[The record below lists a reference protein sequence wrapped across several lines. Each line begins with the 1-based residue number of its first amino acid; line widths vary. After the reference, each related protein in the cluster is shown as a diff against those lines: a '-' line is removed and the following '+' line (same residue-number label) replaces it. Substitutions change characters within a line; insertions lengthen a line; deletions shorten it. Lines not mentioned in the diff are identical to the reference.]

1 MHVGAAAGFLRR
13 NLKQAG
19 VAGVAAP
26 APLLRRYSEFLRSI
40 FPLESIMPRSTPLL
54 AAAIG
59 FPLLLAACG
68 DDAVPPSAP
77 KAETASPALRR
88 SAQAVSHFRL
98 QIKDRAANA
107 SFSSVDP
114 SGCVETFVFVFGSI
128 ETTKQGPGK
137 PLTGPLAVV
146 QLSQFDFCNNTI
158 GEFFGV
164 AEDAAF
170 EVSTKLDQAHLKATV
185 PGFLDETGVEAPAVV
200 DLTWT
205 GAGDLITQSDRSR
218 VKFPGSM
225 LTQWLKGTFR
235 PAQVSG
241 TVTVGKQNL
250 ATDVVDALIIR
261 ATQGS
266 MEFVR
271 TR

>member
-1 MHVGAAAGFLRR
+1 
-13 NLKQAG
+13 
-19 VAGVAAP
+19 
-26 APLLRRYSEFLRSI
+26 
-40 FPLESIMPRSTPLL
+40 MPRPASLL
-54 AAAIG
+54 VAVLG

-68 DDAVPPSAP
+68 DDDAPPSGP
-77 KAETASPALRR
+77 GAEPRAPALRV
-88 SAQAVSHFRL
+88 SAKAGSHFKL

-107 SFSSVDP
+107 SFSSLDA
-114 SGCVETFVFVFGSI
+114 SGCVETFVFVFGSN
-128 ETTKQGPGK
+128 ETVKQSGK
-137 PLTGPLAVV
+137 PATGPLAVV
-146 QLSQFDFCNNTI
+146 QLQQYDFCNNTI
-158 GEFFGV
+158 GEYFGV

-170 EVSTKLDQAHLKATV
+170 EVGQKLDRAHLKATV
-185 PGFLDETGVEAPAVV
+185 PGFLGETGVEAPAVV

-205 GAGDLITQSDRSR
+205 GAGDLFSQTDRSR

-225 LTQWLKGTFR
+225 LTQYFKGTFR

-241 TVTVGKQNL
+241 TVTIGKTNL

-266 MEFVR
+266 LEMVR

>member
-1 MHVGAAAGFLRR
+1 MRRPTYPVRRRDRLPPPGRRLRR
-13 NLKQAG
+13 RRR
-19 VAGVAAP
+19 AAQRAHGRDYGP
-26 APLLRRYSEFLRSI
+26 ASRVSARAANRLRF
-40 FPLESIMPRSTPLL
+40 
-54 AAAIG
+54 
-59 FPLLLAACG
+59 
-68 DDAVPPSAP
+68 
-77 KAETASPALRR
+77 
-88 SAQAVSHFRL
+88 

-114 SGCVETFVFVFGSI
+114 SGCVETFVFVFGSN
-128 ETTKQGPGK
+128 ETVKEGPGK
-137 PLTGPLAVV
+137 PSTGPLAVV
-146 QLSQFDFCNNTI
+146 QLSQFDFCNNTL
-158 GEFFGV
+158 GEFFGI

-170 EVSTKLDQAHLKATV
+170 EVSRKLDQAHLKATV

-205 GAGDLITQSDRSR
+205 GAGELFSETESLR

-225 LTQWLKGTFR
+225 LTQWFKGTFR
-235 PAQVSG
+235 PAQISG

-250 ATDVVDALIIR
+250 ATDPVDALIIR

-266 MEFVR
+266 LEVVR

>member
-1 MHVGAAAGFLRR
+1 
-13 NLKQAG
+13 
-19 VAGVAAP
+19 
-26 APLLRRYSEFLRSI
+26 
-40 FPLESIMPRSTPLL
+40 MPRSASRLVT
-54 AAAIG
+54 IG

-68 DDAVPPSAP
+68 DEPVPPSAP
-77 KAETASPALRR
+77 RAEITAPALRVT
-88 SAQAVSHFRL
+88 AQAANHLRL

-114 SGCVETFVFVFGSI
+114 SGCVETFVFVFGSN
-128 ETTKQGPGK
+128 ETLKEGPGK
-137 PLTGPLAVV
+137 PGTGPLAVV
-146 QLSQFDFCNNTI
+146 QLSQFDFCNNTL
-158 GEFFGV
+158 GEFFGI

-170 EVSTKLDQAHLKATV
+170 EVSRKLDQAHLKATV
-185 PGFLDETGVEAPAVV
+185 PGFVDETGVETSAVV

-205 GAGDLITQSDRSR
+205 GAGELFSETDRSR

-225 LTQWLKGTFR
+225 LTQWFKGTFR
-235 PAQVSG
+235 AAQISG

-250 ATDVVDALIIR
+250 AADPLDALIIR

-266 MEFVR
+266 LEVVR

>member
-1 MHVGAAAGFLRR
+1 
-13 NLKQAG
+13 
-19 VAGVAAP
+19 
-26 APLLRRYSEFLRSI
+26 
-40 FPLESIMPRSTPLL
+40 MPRPASLL
-54 AAAIG
+54 VAAIG

-68 DDAVPPSAP
+68 DDDAPPSGPGSEPRA
-77 KAETASPALRR
+77 AALRV
-88 SAQAVSHFRL
+88 SAKAPRRFKL

-107 SFSSVDP
+107 SFSSLDP
-114 SGCVETFVFVFGSI
+114 SGCVETFVFVFGSN
-128 ETTKQGPGK
+128 ETVKQSGK
-137 PLTGPLAVV
+137 PVTGPLAVV

-158 GEFFGV
+158 GEYFGV

-170 EVSTKLDQAHLKATV
+170 EVGQKLDRAHLKATV

-200 DLTWT
+200 NLTWT
-205 GAGDLITQSDRSR
+205 GAGDLISQTDRSR

-225 LTQWLKGTFR
+225 LTQYFKGTFR

-241 TVTVGKQNL
+241 TVTIGKTNL

-266 MEFVR
+266 LEMVR

>member
-1 MHVGAAAGFLRR
+1 
-13 NLKQAG
+13 
-19 VAGVAAP
+19 
-26 APLLRRYSEFLRSI
+26 
-40 FPLESIMPRSTPLL
+40 MPRSMSLL
-54 AAAIG
+54 VATIG
-59 FPLLLAACG
+59 FPLLLAGC
-68 DDAVPPSAP
+68 DDAAEVPSGP
-77 KAETASPALRR
+77 KAENPASTARV
-88 SAQAVSHFRL
+88 SARAASHFRF

-114 SGCVETFVFVFGSI
+114 SGCVETFVFVFGSN
-128 ETTKQGPGK
+128 ETTKAGPGK
-137 PLTGPLAVV
+137 PSTGPLAVV
-146 QLSQFDFCNNTI
+146 QLSQMDFCNNTI
-158 GEFFGV
+158 GEFFGF
-164 AEDAAF
+164 AEDVAF

-205 GAGDLITQSDRSR
+205 GAGELFSETDRSR

-225 LTQWLKGTFR
+225 LTQWFKGTFR

-250 ATDVVDALIIR
+250 ASDPVDALIIR

-266 MEFVR
+266 LEVVR